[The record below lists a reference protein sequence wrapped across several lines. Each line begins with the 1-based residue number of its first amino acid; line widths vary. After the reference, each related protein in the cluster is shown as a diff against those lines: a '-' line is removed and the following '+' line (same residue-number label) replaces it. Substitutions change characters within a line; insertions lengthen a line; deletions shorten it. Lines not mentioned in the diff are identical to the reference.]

1 MDVAKSFVMH
11 MSTFALIAVLR
22 FAALAWTTT
31 RRKDIGVIRTRCAR
45 YAAPFPAL
53 GAALLGAE
61 VDDDRATCT
70 VLASSMAGAGCPSTR
85 RLRFL
90 DRAVWAAHVDLLS
103 CA

>member
-31 RRKDIGVIRTRCAR
+31 WRKDIGVIRTPCAR
-45 YAAPFPAL
+45 YPATIPAL

-61 VDDDRATCT
+61 VDDDHATCT
-70 VLASSMAGAGCPSTR
+70 VLAYSAAGAGCPSNR

-90 DRAVWAAHVDLLS
+90 DRAVWAAHVDLLP